1 MSDVTPASFPK
12 YLKITTIEDSPS
24 RPGTAFLAGHLFLL
38 DDMRPYLFKTTDYG
52 KHWTKITA
60 GIPTDEIIRSVRE
73 DLVRPGLLFAGTERG
88 VWVSFDDGRSWQKL
102 QRNLPATQVADLAVT
117 DHDLVIGTHGRSFWV
132 LDNIDVL
139 RQLDRTSDAKPV
151 RLFRPA
157 PAVRGV
163 DPGVMIDY
171 YLPTAASKLTIDILD
186 SSGKLVRSFQG
197 APEDPKKKKEGEDAD
212 DDDDEPK
219 PAPKPTLKAGL
230 NRYTWDMRYP
240 GFTEFK
246 GMVFWAARNRG
257 PLALPGQYQVRV
269 TADGQAVVQPAE
281 IRLDPRVGTVAEADL
296 QKRFELASQIR
307 DKVVQ
312 ANDAVLLIR
321 GIRAQIDGVL
331 KQTNDPGIRRAAEQ
345 LEQKLAA
352 IEARIYQ
359 VKNRSRQDPL
369 NYPIMLNNKLAA
381 LASVVEA
388 SEAAPTEQSYAV
400 FADLSQRLDR
410 ELAELDRVLGTEL
423 PAFNQ
428 MLAKANLPA
437 IERKPEPSVEPGTA
451 LGPGGE
457 DEEDDDE

>member
-1 MSDVTPASFPK
+1 
-12 YLKITTIEDSPS
+12 
-24 RPGTAFLAGHLFLL
+24 
-38 DDMRPYLFKTTDYG
+38 
-52 KHWTKITA
+52 
-60 GIPTDEIIRSVRE
+60 
-73 DLVRPGLLFAGTERG
+73 
-88 VWVSFDDGRSWQKL
+88 
-102 QRNLPATQVADLAVT
+102 
-117 DHDLVIGTHGRSFWV
+117 
-132 LDNIDVL
+132 
-139 RQLDRTSDAKPV
+139 
-151 RLFRPA
+151 
-157 PAVRGV
+157 
-163 DPGVMIDY
+163 
-171 YLPTAASKLTIDILD
+171 
-186 SSGKLVRSFQG
+186 
-197 APEDPKKKKEGEDAD
+197 
-212 DDDDEPK
+212 
-219 PAPKPTLKAGL
+219 
-230 NRYTWDMRYP
+230 
-240 GFTEFK
+240 
-246 GMVFWAARNRG
+246 MVFWAARNRG
-257 PLALPGQYQVRV
+257 PLALPGQYQVRL